1 MKQKFIGAKK
11 RIGIVGTGFIATG
24 LIHNLHKQSDLQ
36 VTKVLTRRDISSIN
50 SIPNPS
56 VLTNSLDDFID
67 HIDIIVECS
76 GDTIHAT
83 EVAQQA
89 IQHNLPLVTMNAEFQ
104 VTTASYF
111 VDKGFVT
118 EAEGDQPGC
127 IAALAEEAIHMGF
140 RPLVYGNI
148 KGFLDRNPSRANMEY
163 WAKKQ
168 GISIPM
174 VTSFADGTKV
184 QIEQVL
190 VANGLDA
197 SIVQQGLQGPQCTNV
212 EDGGRALAQGVRAD
226 KPISD
231 YVLCG
236 AGPAGVFIVAEHD
249 EEQISSL
256 RYLKMGEGP
265 YVLVKN
271 YHLCHLEI
279 TRTLRQVISDKKV
292 LLNNTSSPR
301 YSVAAVAKT
310 PIQADQVA
318 KIGVGSFKLRGEAIS
333 IADIPNHVP
342 IGLIKDAVLTRDVA
356 EGDIIT
362 FDDIDLPETLAL
374 NIWQD
379 IRQKAL
385 S

>member
-1 MKQKFIGAKK
+1 MKTKIGV
-11 RIGIVGTGFIATG
+11 VGTGFIATG
-24 LIHNLHKQSDLQ
+24 LIRNLHKQTDLE
-36 VTKVLTRRDISSIN
+36 VTKVLTRRDVSSI
-50 SIPNPS
+50 STIPNPD
-56 VLTNSLDDFID
+56 VLTNSLDDLID
-67 HIDIIVECS
+67 HVDVVVECS

-89 IQHNLPLVTMNAEFQ
+89 TQNNLPLVTMNAEFQ
-104 VTTASYF
+104 VTTASHF
-111 VDKGFVT
+111 VDKGLVT

-127 IAALAEEAIHMGF
+127 IAALAEEALHMGF

-148 KGFLDRNPSRANMEY
+148 KGFLDRNPSKANMEY
-163 WAKKQ
+163 WAEKQ

-197 SIVQQGLQGPQCTNV
+197 SIVKQGLQGPQCSNV
-212 EDGGRALAQGVRAD
+212 EDGGRALAKGVTAD

-236 AGPAGVFIVAEHD
+236 AGPAGVFLVAEHD
-249 EEQISSL
+249 EDQSASL

-279 TRTLRQVISDKKV
+279 TRTLRQVISEKKV
-292 LLNNTSSPR
+292 LLNNTSTPR
-301 YSVAAVAKT
+301 YSVAAVAKA
-310 PIQADQVA
+310 PIQADDGV
-318 KIGVGSFKLRGEAIS
+318 KMGVGSFKLRGEAIAM
-333 IADIPNHVP
+333 ADIPNHVP
-342 IGLIKDAVLTRDVA
+342 IGLIKDAVFTKDIA

-374 NIWQD
+374 TIWQN
-379 IRQKAL
+379 IKEQAL
-385 S
+385 R